1 MTDATAPLPAAVTP
15 RWKLVLLQLVVLY
28 LLALKLW
35 FGIAVTPMGDEAYY
49 WMWGQHLSW
58 SYFDH
63 PPLDGWLQG
72 LVAAIFGW
80 SNLSVRLLSWLTL
93 AGTLWIFWLWSA
105 RLAPDDRQG
114 WFWHTATI
122 YLTIPV
128 VYLMSSFA
136 FHDHLLMF
144 FVVASIY
151 FFHRFAGD
159 WEDGRK
165 AWRRLYAAAGLL
177 GLAVLTKYNGV
188 FLGLGY
194 AVWVLVRPRLRPLLL
209 TPHLWLAAL
218 FAVAIQAPVV
228 YWNLTEG
235 LASFRFH
242 VLDRPTS
249 NWGEPRPQQVLDY
262 LATMA
267 LLLSPVL
274 FFSLFRLP
282 WLRKAAGDES
292 RVLGL
297 STIVFLTSTLGWA
310 AIAVY
315 VYVYLHWNIVAYVAL
330 APILWRL
337 VGGRIV
343 LALHVAY
350 GLLLITVAMLNY
362 TVTPIKL
369 LGFGD
374 TGAAAAHGWI
384 ELAERVE
391 AQQAA
396 HPEAFL
402 AATRYTYSS
411 QIGFVLHNPNVIAL
425 NDVPSQT
432 DDWWNP
438 DAYAARDALIIGDRV
453 FKPAALAD
461 RFVSLERLETVNV
474 RDMFGT
480 RIWRFE
486 IWLGKGYKP
495 APP

>member
-1 MTDATAPLPAAVTP
+1 MPMPTP

-35 FGIAVTPMGDEAYY
+35 FGIVVTPMGDEAYY

-72 LVAAIFGW
+72 LMAAIFGW

-105 RLAPDDRQG
+105 RLAPHDRQG
-114 WFWHTATI
+114 WFWHTAVI

-144 FVVASIY
+144 LVVASIY
-151 FFHRFAGD
+151 FFHGFAGD

-165 AWRRLYAAAGLL
+165 IWWRLYVAAALL

-194 AVWVLVRPRLRPLLL
+194 AVWVLARPKLRPLLL
-209 TPHLWLAAL
+209 TPQLWLAAL
-218 FAVAIQAPVV
+218 LSVAIQAPVL

-242 VLDRPTS
+242 FVDRPTS
-249 NWGEPRPQQVLDY
+249 NWGHPRPQQVLDY
-262 LATMA
+262 VATMG

-274 FFSLFRLP
+274 FLSLFRLP
-282 WLRKAAGDES
+282 WLRKAAGDEH
-292 RVLGL
+292 RAFGL
-297 STIVFLTSTLGWA
+297 STTVFLTSTLGWA

-330 APILWRL
+330 VPILWRL
-337 VGGRIV
+337 LGGRIV
-343 LALHVAY
+343 FALHVAY
-350 GLLLITVAMLNY
+350 GLVLITVAMLNY
-362 TVTPIKL
+362 TVTPVKL

-374 TGAAAAHGWI
+374 TGAASAHGWE
-384 ELAERVE
+384 ELAERVT

-396 HPEAFL
+396 HPDAFL
-402 AATRYTYSS
+402 GAMRYTFAA
-411 QIGFVLHNPNVIAL
+411 QIGFMLHDTDVAAFNP
-425 NDVPSQT
+425 VPSQN
-432 DDWWNP
+432 DYWW
-438 DAYAARDALIIGDRV
+438 DKAAHAGRDALIISDRNYKV
-453 FKPAALAD
+453 ADIDD
-461 RFVSLERLETVNV
+461 RFASLERLEVV
-474 RDMFGT
+474 DVMDMFGK

-486 IWLGKGYKP
+486 IWLGKDYRP
-495 APP
+495 ATP

>member
-1 MTDATAPLPAAVTP
+1 MAPPTP

-35 FGIAVTPMGDEAYY
+35 FGLAVTPMGDEAYY

-72 LVAAIFGW
+72 LMAAIFGW

-105 RLAPDDRQG
+105 RLAPADRQG
-114 WFWHTATI
+114 WFWHTAVI

-144 FVVASIY
+144 LVIASIY
-151 FFHRFAGD
+151 FFHGFAGD

-165 AWRRLYAAAGLL
+165 IWWRLYAAAALL

-194 AVWVLVRPRLRPLLL
+194 AVWVLVRPKLRPLLL

-218 FAVAIQAPVV
+218 LSIALQAPVV

-242 VLDRPTS
+242 FLDRPTS
-249 NWGEPRPQQVLDY
+249 NWGHPRPQQVLDY
-262 LATMA
+262 VATMA

-274 FFSLFRLP
+274 FLSLFRLP
-282 WLRKAAGDES
+282 FMRKTAGDEQ
-292 RVLGL
+292 RAFGL
-297 STIVFLTSTLGWA
+297 SAAVFLASTLGWA

-337 VGGRIV
+337 LGGRIV
-343 LALHVAY
+343 FALHVVY
-350 GLLLITVAMLNY
+350 GLVLITVAMLNY

-374 TGAAAAHGWI
+374 TGAASAHGWE
-384 ELAERVE
+384 ELAERVT

-396 HPEAFL
+396 HPDAFL
-402 AATRYTYSS
+402 GAMRYTFAA
-411 QIGFVLHNPNVIAL
+411 QIGFMLHDTDVAAFNA
-425 NDVPSQT
+425 VPSQN
-432 DDWWNP
+432 DYWWNP
-438 DAYAARDALIIGDRV
+438 AAHAGRDALIVSDRNYKVADIGDR
-453 FKPAALAD
+453 FA
-461 RFVSLERLETVNV
+461 SLERLEVVNV
-474 RDMFGT
+474 EDIFGK
-480 RIWRFE
+480 RIWRFD
-486 IWLGKGYKP
+486 IWLGRDYRP
-495 APP
+495 LTP